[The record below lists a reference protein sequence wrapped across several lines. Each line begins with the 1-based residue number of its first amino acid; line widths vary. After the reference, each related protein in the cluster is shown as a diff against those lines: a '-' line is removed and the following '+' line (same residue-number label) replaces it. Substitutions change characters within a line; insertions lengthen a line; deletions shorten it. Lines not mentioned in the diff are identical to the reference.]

1 MAMDEITALLSE
13 GKQLMQ
19 QKKWS
24 EACDCF
30 ERILKMNPPPEI
42 EREAQDLA
50 YDCFLMLSEHVPVQ
64 SIATPAL
71 SGWSSAETPQKRRN
85 IIAEA
90 DKATGAYLGE
100 RLREFEKEI
109 DEIISTAAEEYRAFP
124 DRGEQLYKRVLEEID
139 RILGPGCLGPATAA
153 AAPLAERKR
162 RKAAELLNQSFEG
175 D

>member
-1 MAMDEITALLSE
+1 MDEITTLLRE

-19 QKKWS
+19 QKRWS
-24 EACDCF
+24 EASDCF
-30 ERILKMNPPPEI
+30 ERILKMKPTPDI

-71 SGWSSAETPQKRRN
+71 GGWSSAETPQERRR

-100 RLREFEKEI
+100 RLRGFEIEI
-109 DEIISTAAEEYRAFP
+109 DDVITKAVEEYREFP
-124 DRGEQLYKRVLEEID
+124 ARGEQLYKRVLQEID

-153 AAPLAERKR
+153 AAPLAERKKR
-162 RKAAELLNQSFEG
+162 EAAQLFNQVLSG